1 MHESLTKRFVD
12 FSASFFVNNKKL
24 GEDIKVEVDNNKNI
38 ILNGQNYGYIN
49 GFNLELKVTKSESLF
64 SLIHVKKSIRTM
76 IEEKI
81 NNFLKAP
88 MIAINLGNIYELTIN
103 DEVKIYWGDEP
114 IGKLIK
120 GNKIFAPKAECINS
134 ELLETDKKLA
144 ITKKLQKWIDEKI
157 ANTLK
162 SLVEEIDDNISS
174 EVMHC

>member
-1 MHESLTKRFVD
+1 
-12 FSASFFVNNKKL
+12 
-24 GEDIKVEVDNNKNI
+24 
-38 ILNGQNYGYIN
+38 
-49 GFNLELKVTKSESLF
+49 
-64 SLIHVKKSIRTM
+64 
-76 IEEKI
+76 
-81 NNFLKAP
+81 
-88 MIAINLGNIYELTIN
+88 MIAINLGNIYELAIN

-120 GNKIFAPKAECINS
+120 GNKVFAPKAECLNS

-174 EVMHC
+174 EVRAIIYNVFDSQQKLLWFKRFSKIIISSQSQSMYSVLYFSLGS